1 MKASGFIRELI
12 RDEHRVGLIQEALL
26 LGRNR
31 LTFVSVL
38 KLELGFFGQIP
49 PNSFKRC
56 PHPTG
61 LSMVLAALL

>member
-1 MKASGFIRELI
+1 VKASGFIWELS
-12 RDEHRVGLIQEALL
+12 RGEHRVGLIQEALL
-26 LGRNR
+26 LGRDH

-38 KLELGFFGQIP
+38 KIELGFLGQTP

-61 LSMVLAALL
+61 LSLALAALP